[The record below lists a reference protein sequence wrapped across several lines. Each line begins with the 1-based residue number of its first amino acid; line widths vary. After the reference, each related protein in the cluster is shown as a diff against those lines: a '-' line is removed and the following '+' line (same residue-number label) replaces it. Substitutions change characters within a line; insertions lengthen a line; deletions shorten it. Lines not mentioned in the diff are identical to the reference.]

1 MKYGLAINT
10 SVVIAT
16 GCRMVMNQDANQLSI
31 NGGGIKL
38 TDKWAKNYLKR
49 MGFVKRNACSKAK
62 VNPEQFKKLKEFLL

>member
-1 MKYGLAINT
+1 MGQVNCTTELTGPTSTLGLATPCCQVQEYVRHTMRYGLAINT

-38 TDKWAKNYLKR
+38 TDK
-49 MGFVKRNACSKAK
+49 
-62 VNPEQFKKLKEFLL
+62 